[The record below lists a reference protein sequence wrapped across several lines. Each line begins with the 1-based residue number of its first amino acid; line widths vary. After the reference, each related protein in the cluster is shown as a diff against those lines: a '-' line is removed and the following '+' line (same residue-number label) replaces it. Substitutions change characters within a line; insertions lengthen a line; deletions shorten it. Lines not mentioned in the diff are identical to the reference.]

1 MGRGHQRQGLP
12 SPWTGLG
19 LAVNPSTPSP
29 APAAPLLRY
38 LQPPPLFEG
47 KYLGVRCDVRLPEP
61 MAGCSGGHAPKSGA
75 ARRRPGQCLRGRS
88 ARTGADS
95 HFAHVTGAGS
105 KRESLSKEQVTET
118 ELRRAGGR
126 CWHLWAGR
134 IGPGGRAAIQPR
146 LAVHLGLPFAFS
158 RLLPSFLVIPRRGS
172 GLGAGVLAEKLH
184 LPEFPRRPQ
193 ACDHAVATVLTTL
206 SI

>member
-61 MAGCSGGHAPKSGA
+61 VAGCSGGHAPKSGA

-95 HFAHVTGAGS
+95 RFAHVTELGQNVKASLRSRSQRLSCGGQAGGAGIS
-105 KRESLSKEQVTET
+105 GPDESAQG
-118 ELRRAGGR
+118 AGLPSSR
-126 CWHLWAGR
+126 
-134 IGPGGRAAIQPR
+134 
-146 LAVHLGLPFAFS
+146 AVHLGLPFAFS

-193 ACDHAVATVLTTL
+193 ACDHAVATVLTPL